1 MHRELAFYPKSLL
14 SVLGS
19 KAIAG
24 KIAFGETEIMNGVEE
39 VGFTYTIASA
49 NAHNIFGKTK
59 LLVIIIFKLENVYGV
74 YKKAQKK
81 GLRTKIQGTN

>member
-1 MHRELAFYPKSLL
+1 MHRQLAFYPKSLL

-39 VGFTYTIASA
+39 VGFTYTIPAA
-49 NAHNIFGKTK
+49 DTYNAFGKIK
-59 LLVIIIFKLENVYGV
+59 LLVIVVFELQKCYGV
-74 YKKAQKK
+74 KVEAQVLCLTF
-81 GLRTKIQGTN
+81 GVWD